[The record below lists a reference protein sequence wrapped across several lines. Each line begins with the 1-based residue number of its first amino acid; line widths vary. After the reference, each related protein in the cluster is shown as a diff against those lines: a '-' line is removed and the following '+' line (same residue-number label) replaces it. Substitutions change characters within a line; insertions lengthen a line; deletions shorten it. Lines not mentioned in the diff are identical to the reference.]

1 MVGKRGPNSW
11 LRVINQSINSIDMYC
26 SLYTRHY
33 FRGQKYDNE
42 QNIQKPLCSWG
53 LYSCNET
60 KLILLIYVR
69 FRFCIVCFSG
79 DPCITE
85 TTLFLGHILWR
96 PVFSKSV
103 DWDIVR
109 NAMEVMAQF
118 FHVWKYLS
126 NMGVTPMTLSYV
138 VWSSDPVSWFATT
151 R

>member
-11 LRVINQSINSIDMYC
+11 LRVIKQSINSIDMYC

-33 FRGQKYDNE
+33 IRSQKYDNE
-42 QNIQKPLCSWG
+42 QNIQKPLRSWG

-69 FRFCIVCFSG
+69 FRFCIVCFRG
-79 DPCITE
+79 DAYITE

-96 PVFSKSV
+96 PIFSKSV

-109 NAMEVMAQF
+109 NAMEVMAQTVF
-118 FHVWKYLS
+118 SCVKVSEQY
-126 NMGVTPMTLSYV
+126 GSYSYDLELCSLV
-138 VWSSDPVSWFATT
+138 VWSS
-151 R
+151 